1 MNKKILLILAAVAV
15 VLSTL
20 MVNCSERIVSHD
32 NHKVYASFKVDDGK
46 AVATLQEFL
55 LTVTAEDFAEPLTAT
70 LQLIGDSLVGEI
82 TVPAGPRRTFRIDA
96 LDTLGNTI
104 YSGSTTMD
112 LVHGEPIE
120 IDIDIQPV
128 VPALVLS
135 PRYMD
140 VIMSDTF
147 HLDVSVHNTPGLASL
162 EFDLDF
168 NSASGTI
175 LSPVIG
181 SASTLDPAVG
191 VSWGTGES
199 YSTIWVSLADTTGTL
214 GSIVD
219 SNGDADLATLT
230 FDTHSDTNMD
240 LDSAFITITRVF
252 AYDTLENTFDNMFG
266 DRAQIILHRLS
277 PAK

>member
-1 MNKKILLILAAVAV
+1 MNKNVLLILAAVAV

-32 NHKVYASFKVDDGK
+32 NHKVYASFKVGAGE

-55 LTVTAEDFAEPLTAT
+55 LTVTAEDFTEPLTAT

-82 TVPAGPRRTFRIDA
+82 TVPAGLRRTFRIDA
-96 LDTLGNTI
+96 FDTLGNTI

-128 VPALVLS
+128 VPVLVLS

-140 VIMSDTF
+140 VTMSDTF
-147 HLDVSVHNTPGLASL
+147 HLDVSVHNAPGLAYV

-175 LSPVIG
+175 LSPVIAPDT
-181 SASTLDPAVG
+181 SLDSTIG
-191 VSWGTGES
+191 VSHGTGDT
-199 YSTIWVSLADTTGTL
+199 YSTIWVSVTSGTQ
-214 GSIVD
+214 GMIVD

-240 LDSAFITITRVF
+240 LDSAYISITPVY

-266 DRAQIILHRLS
+266 DRAQIILHRLP